1 MSGVEPRRG
10 HAWRELYPE
19 QRAAVAIS
27 VAIVLSMLLPWYQ
40 QKGLITRANGSTVE
54 LGDSLNAFQAWG
66 FVEASILL
74 VAAGVIVLCVAR
86 SRRRAFHLPGGDSAV
101 IMAAGAWVMF
111 LVFYR
116 QLDRPTGNET
126 GVLRPSGSPAWSPV
140 GVDWGIFVTFILGA
154 GLLWCGWRMRARHRP
169 EPLRD
174 GDDPRTARI
183 EGDPG
188 SVAGPPAGLGHPEP
202 PSPATGTV
210 HRTGPATAANPVPE
224 PGGDDPTPGPETRA
238 GRIARDEAP
247 PAP

>member
-10 HAWRELYPE
+10 HAWRDLYPE
-19 QRAAVAIS
+19 QRTAVAIS

-40 QKGLITRANGSTVE
+40 QKGLITRPNGSTVE

-86 SRRRAFHLPGGDSAV
+86 ARRRAFHLPGGDPAV

-174 GDDPRTARI
+174 GDDPRTARV

-188 SVAGPPAGLGHPEP
+188 SVTGPPAGFGRPVPPER
-202 PSPATGTV
+202 AA
-210 HRTGPATAANPVPE
+210 GPRPE
-224 PGGDDPTPGPETRA
+224 PGPQPPANPNPGPGGDSPTPEPETRA